1 MNRALCV
8 LAALLSGA
16 CALAA
21 QEPGPAR
28 AIEIDSGRFA
38 FLAYSVDIA
47 LARSLLDHAV
57 AHDTF
62 PGLPRPRTRVRV
74 LIMPDPER
82 FRAAIGPA
90 APEWGAA
97 VATPED
103 GRIVMQGSRAGSS
116 AGDPR
121 ATLRH
126 ELAHLALHE
135 AVGDLP
141 PRWFDEGYA
150 SYAAG
155 ELARDDVLAT
165 NVALAFTGIPPLDS
179 LDAYFTGGEARA
191 QTGYALAR
199 AAVAE
204 IAALDP
210 VRGLSLLFPQW
221 RETRSLDQA
230 LRRAYGVTEAGFE
243 ARWRAST
250 RRRYGALALFADVTF
265 AALLFLAVIAPFWV
279 IRRRRDR
286 ARMAAMR
293 AADELQDR
301 RERED
306 ALHALLSGH
315 SDPPPDDGTKP
326 GNENLIN

>member
-1 MNRALCV
+1 MRGIDRAGRSGRRAVEELSRPALV
-8 LAALLSGA
+8 LSAVFA
-16 CALAA
+16 CAVGLAA
-21 QEPGPAR
+21 QEPVPAR
-28 AIEIDSGRFA
+28 AVELDSGRFSFFA
-38 FLAYSVDIA
+38 SSRDVP
-47 LARSLLDHAV
+47 LARSLLGFAL
-57 AHDTF
+57 ANDTF

-74 LIMPDPER
+74 VIMPDAAR
-82 FRAAIGPA
+82 FHEAIGPE

-103 GRIVMQGSRAGSS
+103 GRIVMQGSRAGSA

-135 AVGDLP
+135 AIGDLP

-150 SYAAG
+150 SFAAG

-179 LDAYFTGGEARA
+179 LDAFFAGGESRA

-199 AAVAE
+199 GAVAE

-210 VRGLSLLFPQW
+210 ARGLSLFFPNW
-221 RETRSLDQA
+221 RESGSLDQA
-230 LRRAYGVTEAGFE
+230 LRRSFGVTEAGFE

-250 RRRYGALALFADVTF
+250 RRRYGALAAVRGRDLRR
-265 AALLFLAVIAPFWV
+265 AALSC
-279 IRRRRDR
+279 RDR
-286 ARMAAMR
+286 AVLDHAPAARPR
-293 AADELQDR
+293 AHGPAASR
-301 RERED
+301 RRAPGASRARGRD
-306 ALHALLSGH
+306 AGATLR
-315 SDPPPDDGTKP
+315 
-326 GNENLIN
+326 

>member
-1 MNRALCV
+1 VTLRRAVCAAW
-8 LAALLSGA
+8 LATSV
-16 CALAA
+16 LAA
-21 QEPGPAR
+21 QEPVRAR
-28 AIEIDSGRFA
+28 AVEVDSGRFTFIA
-38 FLAYSVDIA
+38 FPRDAE
-47 LARSLLDHAV
+47 LARSLLGEALT
-57 AHDTF
+57 HDTF
-62 PGLPRPRTRVRV
+62 PGLPRPRAHVRV
-74 LIMPDPER
+74 LITPDALH
-82 FRAAIGPA
+82 FRDAVGPS

-97 VATPED
+97 IASPEN
-103 GRIVMQGSRAGSS
+103 GRIVMQGSRANSS

-135 AVGDLP
+135 VLGGLP

-155 ELARDDVLAT
+155 ETGRDDILAT
-165 NVALAFTGIPPLDS
+165 NVALVFRGIPPLDS
-179 LDAYFTGGEARA
+179 LDPYFAGGESGA

-199 AAVAE
+199 TAVAG

-210 VRGLSLLFPQW
+210 ARGLSLFFGYW
-221 RETRSLDQA
+221 RQSGSMDQA

-243 ARWRAST
+243 AQWTAEM

-265 AALLFLAVIAPFWV
+265 AAGLLVVLVLPFWLV
-279 IRRRRDR
+279 RRRRDR

-293 AADELQDR
+293 LAE
-301 RERED
+301 E
-306 ALHALLSGH
+306 
-315 SDPPPDDGTKP
+315 GTES